1 MLNTTPKPAELLTIP
16 EVAKQ
21 LRVHETTVRRWINQ
35 GTFEAVALPHAGK
48 RTAYRVKQEVLDFL
62 LNHREVLE
70 A

>member
-21 LRVHETTVRRWINQ
+21 LRVHATTVRRWINQ